1 VTICEDLWSIA
12 DDPLYVRNPM
22 DELIRLNPDVVIN
35 IAASPFH
42 YDQPKLRRDVLVRN
56 AKKYKLPFFYLN
68 HVGGQTELLF
78 DGGSM
83 VVDPEGMFLM
93 R

>member
-1 VTICEDLWSIA
+1 M
-12 DDPLYVRNPM
+12 R
-22 DELIRLNPDVVIN
+22 LIKLDPDVVIN

-42 YDQPKLRRDVLVRN
+42 YDQQKIRRDILIRN

-83 VVDPEGMFLM
+83 VLDPDGNVFDEMNYFEEDFQGL
-93 R
+93 